1 MPEVFIV
8 GKGAVGLLLAERLA
22 KTHSVTL
29 ITRSPT
35 QTVFAQHAECT
46 RPLAVKCLSWQE
58 LAKRNTRIALCIV
71 PVKSY
76 QLSAAFATLKPH
88 LSPDAN
94 VIFSHN
100 GIQALEPVRAE
111 LSAQQGLF
119 FLSTSMGGWKP
130 NAHTV
135 AFTGPGLSVFG
146 PCNSIAQQRVSSLFD
161 TLIKPHF
168 TPAQLSDDIQLLRW
182 QKLCVNLAI
191 NPLSAL
197 AGQKNGRLRAPCYAS
212 EILGVL
218 SEACTVA
225 NHMGVPLKLHEEL
238 QRAYQVMTLTADN
251 FSSMAQDVKH
261 QRRTEVDAMCGYIV
275 EQAKQYGLSVPHNMK
290 LLTSIRAL
298 HPAENKA
305 ELG

>member
-1 MPEVFIV
+1 MPELFIV

-22 KTHSVTL
+22 QTYSVTL

-46 RPLAVKCLSWQE
+46 RPLEVKCLSWQE
-58 LAKRNTRIALCIV
+58 LAKQGIRIDLCIV

-76 QLSAAFATLKPH
+76 QLSAAFAALRPH
-88 LSPDAN
+88 LSPGAN

-100 GIQALEPVRAE
+100 GIQALEPVTAE
-111 LSAQQGLF
+111 LSVQQGLF

-130 NAHTV
+130 DANTV

-146 PCNSIAQQRVSSLFD
+146 PCNTAAQQRASSLFD
-161 TLIKPHF
+161 TLISPHLV
-168 TPAQLSDDIQLLRW
+168 PAQLSDDIARLRW

-197 AGQKNGRLRAPCYAS
+197 SGLKNGRLRAPCYAS
-212 EILGVL
+212 KVLGVL

-225 NHMGVPLKLHEEL
+225 NHVGVPLKLHEEL
-238 QRAYQVMTLTADN
+238 HRAYQVMTLTADN

-261 QRRTEVDAMCGYIV
+261 QRRTEIDAMCGYIV
-275 EQAKQYGLSVPHNMK
+275 ELANQYGLSVPHNMN
-290 LLTSIRAL
+290 LLASVRAL
-298 HPAENKA
+298 HPVENTA
-305 ELG
+305 GIG